1 MEVRGLKL
9 RGWQCNWGS
18 VNETGVYENES
29 GGSGNETKG
38 SSNETGGSGNETG
51 GSSSEIGECAPHSE
65 VAL

>member
-18 VNETGVYENES
+18 VNETGVHD
-29 GGSGNETKG
+29 NETKG
-38 SSNETGGSGNETG
+38 SSNETGESGNETG